1 MRIKGINKM
10 ISVAID
16 GPVGAGKS
24 SVARE
29 SAKRL
34 GFIYADT
41 GALYR
46 GVALY
51 TVRKGLNENDAEYKE
66 KVENMLPEITVEPKL
81 INGEQRIFLCGE
93 DVSEEIRK
101 PEISM
106 AASSV
111 SSIPAVREFLLDLQR
126 DIAKKNNV
134 LMDGRDIGT
143 VVLPSAQVKIFIT
156 ASPEIRAKRRF
167 KELIEKGVDT
177 TLEQVLNDLNR
188 RDYQDS
194 HRAVSPLKM
203 AEDAVLLD
211 TSELDFEQ
219 SVRKVTE
226 LAKAAAEKNKQ

>member
-81 INGEQRIFLCGE
+81 VNGEQRIFLCGE

-226 LAKAAAEKNKQ
+226 LAKAAAEKDKQ